1 ILAAC
6 DMLLKLLAM
15 VEGGAAPERG
25 DFNRLVRALD
35 IASVVPAS
43 GAGAAPALEPEPEA
57 APAPPHVRPQPA
69 DLLAPLPTAPGATAA
84 PCVADAARDAAA
96 PGATRGEAS
105 EAAAGAKPTVRRGD
119 QTVKVNTSRMDNL
132 VTMVGELVIAQQMVV
147 QDAASI

>member
-1 ILAAC
+1 LEHDATNPELVNTVFRAFHTIKGVAGFIHLTPIVRLAHRAEQLLDGARSGTIRLARTELDLILAAC

-57 APAPPHVRPQPA
+57 APAPPHVRAEPA
-69 DLLAPLPTAPGATAA
+69 DMLAPLPTA
-84 PCVADAARDAAA
+84 
-96 PGATRGEAS
+96 
-105 EAAAGAKPTVRRGD
+105 
-119 QTVKVNTSRMDNL
+119 
-132 VTMVGELVIAQQMVV
+132 
-147 QDAASI
+147 